1 MFIPWRRTNL
11 DRTMLTANAEELER
25 MLGRLRAMTDG
36 LRRAAARPAPSHAE
50 CPSFLR
56 LP

>member
-25 MLGRLRAMTDG
+25 MVGRLRAMTDG